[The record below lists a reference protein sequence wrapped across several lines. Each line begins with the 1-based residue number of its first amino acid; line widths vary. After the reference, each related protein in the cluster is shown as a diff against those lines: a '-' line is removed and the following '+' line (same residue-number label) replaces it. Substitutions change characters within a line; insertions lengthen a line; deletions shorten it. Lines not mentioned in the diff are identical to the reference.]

1 MPRQRRGGGGEAAD
15 AAADAVAVR
24 SRNLENPRKS
34 TEYAEPSREPS
45 RQKKRKKE
53 EQDYQGNKCLV
64 VFLFASTAIVV
75 TCIKFLLIPSYYSTD
90 FEVHRNWM
98 AITSQLPLSQWYTEV
113 SHSPPPTPRRPPSL
127 YMRLTVI
134 AADLVYLY
142 AAYVWVALLTDPAKH
157 LVHGLGLRAIPS
169 SSAANTEQWTSSPML
184 YTFLLLVNVGHLLV
198 DHIHFQYNGLLN
210 GLLLLSMARMV
221 DGQIYWSALW
231 FAVLLNLK
239 HIYLYAAPAYGVF
252 LLVEHCLT
260 IDRNSPLR
268 GSRLHWRPL
277 LTLAVIVVGVFAASF
292 GPFIARGQL
301 PAILRRLFPFAR
313 GLSHAYWAPN
323 FWALYNGAD
332 LLLAKVLR
340 RGSGGRGGI
349 TSGLVKVSE
358 HAVLPTISPN
368 TSLTLVMIFILTIS
382 FLFVWNRS
390 HASPS
395 SSRIRRRRSVV
406 FIELLLLSTLSFF
419 AFGYQVHEKAILLVL
434 PTMVPLVLANA
445 IYARLFLVL
454 SVAGTYSLFP
464 LLYREAETP
473 IKVLLLL
480 AHVLFLGASY
490 TAHFPRVGPPL
501 RWWHSLPLVSGRE
514 AAYLLGFVPLQL
526 ATSLGPWLAPA
537 LAARLPFLPLAVT
550 SVYCAI
556 GVLYVYG
563 RLLKHFAAV

>member
-1 MPRQRRGGGGEAAD
+1 MIYFLRPCVLNTFPNQKTSEWTLDYPPFFAYFELLL
-15 AAADAVAVR
+15 
-24 SRNLENPRKS
+24 SRLAP
-34 TEYAEPSREPS
+34 YFDPAM
-45 RQKKRKKE
+45 
-53 EQDYQGNKCLV
+53 LV
-64 VFLFASTAIVV
+64 ISAT
-75 TCIKFLLIPSYYSTD
+75 PY
-90 FEVHRNWM
+90 
-98 AITSQLPLSQWYTEV
+98 TSPATV
-113 SHSPPPTPRRPPSL
+113 L

-368 TSLTLVMIFILTIS
+368 TSLTLVMIFIL
-382 FLFVWNRS
+382 V
-390 HASPS
+390 
-395 SSRIRRRRSVV
+395 
-406 FIELLLLSTLSFF
+406 
-419 AFGYQVHEKAILLVL
+419 
-434 PTMVPLVLANA
+434 
-445 IYARLFLVL
+445 
-454 SVAGTYSLFP
+454 SLYF
-464 LLYREAETP
+464 
-473 IKVLLLL
+473 
-480 AHVLFLGASY
+480 
-490 TAHFPRVGPPL
+490 
-501 RWWHSLPLVSGRE
+501 
-514 AAYLLGFVPLQL
+514 
-526 ATSLGPWLAPA
+526 
-537 LAARLPFLPLAVT
+537 
-550 SVYCAI
+550 
-556 GVLYVYG
+556 
-563 RLLKHFAAV
+563 